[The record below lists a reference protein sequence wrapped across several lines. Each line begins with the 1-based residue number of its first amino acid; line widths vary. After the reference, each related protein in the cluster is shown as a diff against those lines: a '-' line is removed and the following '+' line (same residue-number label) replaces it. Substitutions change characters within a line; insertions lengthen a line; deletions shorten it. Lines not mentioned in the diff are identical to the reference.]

1 MANAMNRV
9 SDTARSNQYSD
20 AKKMRSPTAGE
31 FYMTH
36 PHSSSC
42 KTGNREEHWGR
53 VRTTPSSPRCVPVF
67 SVHEAV
73 KKG

>member
-1 MANAMNRV
+1 MDNATNRV
-9 SDTARSNQYSD
+9 SDTARSNQCLD
-20 AKKMRSPTAGE
+20 AKKMRSPTARE

-42 KTGNREEHWGR
+42 NTGNREEHWGR
-53 VRTTPSSPRCVPVF
+53 VRTTPSSPHCVRVF